1 MDLLQAPHTFSG
13 IEMALWDLMGKKYNE
28 PVWSLLGYKDVF
40 PKLAY
45 FSVLFGDNPDITYM
59 RARDAKKL
67 GEKVT
72 VKRCKK
78 IRKNKSIRT
87 FTDEA

>member
-1 MDLLQAPHTFSG
+1 
-13 IEMALWDLMGKKYNE
+13 MALWDLMGKKYNE

-45 FSVLFGDNPDITYM
+45 FPVLFGDNPDITYM

-67 GEKVT
+67 Y
-72 VKRCKK
+72 RSK
-78 IRKNKSIRT
+78 I
-87 FTDEA
+87 DGDQ